1 VLPGLVSYGWPGKER
16 RETMV
21 TQQQMKVHRHWSRR
35 VEGWVVLFA
44 SVVCSLASAHTV
56 WWFLSGMNWMDS
68 LQWVVSILLALV
80 FIALGFVIS
89 RSVAHRMQHKQ
100 RLGIVLAIAALYEL
114 VEVGCCFTYAAI
126 GIQHITWLPLLQG
139 GLHSFVSA
147 LCYIILPITP
157 LFTIGLG
164 SLEVSLDREK
174 HGQEV
179 PSGPVRQ
186 QPVPLNL
193 PGASMNTQRPA
204 MPVYTPP
211 QQTTNFNSMG
221 TAPSYNAGYQPQ
233 QTVAPQASYPSMPPY
248 QAGVR

>member
-1 VLPGLVSYGWPGKER
+1 VLPGLVSRDWLGKER

-35 VEGWVVLFA
+35 AEGLVVLFA
-44 SVVCSLASAHTV
+44 SVICSLASAHTV
-56 WWFLSGMNWMDS
+56 WWFLSGMNWMDN

-89 RSVAHRMQHKQ
+89 RSVAHRMLHKQ
-100 RLGIVLAIAALYEL
+100 RLGMVLAIAALYEV

-126 GIQHITWLPLLQG
+126 GIQHVTWLPLLHG

-174 HGQEV
+174 HGQEA

-193 PGASMNTQRPA
+193 GGASMNTIRPA
-204 MPVYTPP
+204 TPVYTPP
-211 QQTTNFNSMG
+211 QQTTNFAPVGG
-221 TAPSYNAGYQPQ
+221 TSPYGGYQPQ
-233 QTVAPQASYPSMPPY
+233 QTVAPQSTYPSMPPY
-248 QAGVR
+248 QQAVR